1 MGKRIIETEIDGK
14 KYPLNFSI
22 KAGVLFAER
31 YGSVEDTWESISK
44 KTQTEQL
51 REICWMLQTLIEQ
64 GFAYQK
70 IFEEEQNQIPE
81 KIPTAE
87 DLEIMMGFMEF
98 YRMQD
103 EIQKAM
109 LAGISPEVQ
118 VELKKKAK
126 EKTEEVVKSTQK
138 DISGAS
144 ITG

>member
-1 MGKRIIETEIDGK
+1 MDKRIIETEIDGR
-14 KYPLNFSI
+14 KYLLNFSI

-64 GFAYQK
+64 GFAYQR
-70 IFEEEQNQIPE
+70 IFSEEKNQIPE

-87 DLEIMMGFMEF
+87 DLEVMMGFIEF
-98 YRMQD
+98 YQIQD

-126 EKTEEVVKSTQK
+126 EKTEAVVKSTQK
-138 DISGAS
+138 AISGAS

>member
-1 MGKRIIETEIDGK
+1 MSKRITETEIDGR

-22 KAGVLFAER
+22 KAGILFSER
-31 YGSVEDTWESISK
+31 YGSVEDTWESVSK
-44 KTQTEQL
+44 KTPTEQL

-70 IFEEEQNQIPE
+70 IFNEKQNKISE

-87 DLEIMMGFMEF
+87 DLEVMIGFMEF
-98 YRMQD
+98 YHMQD

-126 EKTEEVVKSTQK
+126 EKTEAVVKSTQK
-138 DISGAS
+138 AISGAS

>member
-31 YGSVEDTWESISK
+31 YGSVENTWESISK

-51 REICWMLQTLIEQ
+51 KEICWMLQTLIEQ
-64 GFAYQK
+64 GFAYQR
-70 IFEEEQNQIPE
+70 IFSEEKNQIPE

-98 YRMQD
+98 YRMPD

-118 VELKKKAK
+118 VELKKKRRR
-126 EKTEEVVKSTQK
+126 KSKKQ
-138 DISGAS
+138 
-144 ITG
+144 